1 MGTLASGISREA
13 KNFILKICREQRIYP
28 CDLQNNDINYSKAN
42 KFLENWINT
51 LKKWVIIEKT
61 EEFIHDQDIHV
72 FRCDGRGWM
81 NDGRG
86 WMNVD

>member
-51 LKKWVIIEKT
+51 SKNGLLLRKLKNLFMTKIFMFSDVMVE
-61 EEFIHDQDIHV
+61 
-72 FRCDGRGWM
+72 DG
-81 NDGRG
+81 
-86 WMNVD
+86 